1 MVRGQGEGQPQ
12 RHRERQPQTSRFLS
26 GIPVCPHRHLA
37 NHIAFVS
44 GPTWDF
50 LQEVCGC
57 IQGSLS
63 GIKESPTT
71 SKAGLK
77 TFCGP
82 MYTLQKSPLPTPRGV
97 PLNGDLS
104 PSRKPTSP
112 SPVSASSSSQGAS
125 AQKHPRVGFKRGQQF
140 FKKMCC
146 LKTDLNTRFS

>member
-37 NHIAFVS
+37 SHIAFVS

-57 IQGSLS
+57 IQGSIS

-77 TFCGP
+77 IFRGP
-82 MYTLQKSPLPTPRGV
+82 VYTLQKSPLPTPRGV
-97 PLNGDLS
+97 PLEWG
-104 PSRKPTSP
+104 PKPQLEASITKP
-112 SPVSASSSSQGAS
+112 CVSFLVFTRGICPEASQSGIQKGATVFLKSVVSQNR
-125 AQKHPRVGFKRGQQF
+125 P
-140 FKKMCC
+140 
-146 LKTDLNTRFS
+146 